1 MQKHKGFTIVELT
14 IAMVVMV
21 ILLGVGVVGLR
32 SAQLKAKDR
41 ERQSDAQAI
50 AAYMEQL
57 YAKEIRDGS
66 NNVIKKA
73 GSYPSTVLWSNT
85 TYKDIVFADIDRN
98 ITYAPDVTGSVPSLR
113 PATSTSPVPTK
124 AEYYYLP
131 RQTDGGALCSTIAQ
145 ECRTFQVYYRT
156 EVVEEQKIIEGK
168 HK

>member
-1 MQKHKGFTIVELT
+1 MLSIYLKAHQSKNNRIKNSIYFCFIVVFVVAKKQYAKTMQKHKGFTIVELT

-32 SAQLKAKDR
+32 SVQLKAKDR

-113 PATSTSPVPTK
+113 PATSGSSPTTPSARWGT
-124 AEYYYLP
+124 
-131 RQTDGGALCSTIAQ
+131 
-145 ECRTFQVYYRT
+145 
-156 EVVEEQKIIEGK
+156 
-168 HK
+168 